1 MSISSNHTK
10 VLIKAVQNSALRGWY
25 SQGCFI
31 EDSMAETLS
40 GDICESLP
48 AGSKVVHS
56 NWGTPRIYIKSL
68 QSLGYSHN
76 FTKARNIFEKS
87 IKSFCQRKPIK
98 WSSDIANGG
107 VVSKK
112 SRALLNW
119 IALFDQQSKGWPVL
133 IASALIIWVAK
144 GCEILFETMISSNIF
159 SYEGKK

>member
-1 MSISSNHTK
+1 
-10 VLIKAVQNSALRGWY
+10 
-25 SQGCFI
+25 
-31 EDSMAETLS
+31 MAETLS

-112 SRALLNW
+112 VEPCLIGLLSSISRVMVGQ
-119 IALFDQQSKGWPVL
+119 F
-133 IASALIIWVAK
+133 
-144 GCEILFETMISSNIF
+144 
-159 SYEGKK
+159 